1 MKILSVRHA
10 ALPALLLPLIAAA
23 QAADEQTMVVTA
35 APTTVSE
42 LDTPAAVSV
51 VNGDEMRQAA
61 PRVNLSESL
70 GAVPG
75 LQVQNRQNYA
85 QDLQLSIRG
94 FGSRSTY
101 GVRGL
106 RIYVDGIPA
115 TMPDGQGQTSNID
128 IGSVDT
134 IEVLR
139 GPFSALYGNSSGG
152 VINVTSQTGTQP
164 PTVEASSYYGSFGTW
179 HYGMKATGAVG
190 DGSHAGDVDYTVS
203 TNRFTTHGYRDH
215 SGARKNLANARLGVR
230 INDVSKLTLLLN
242 SVDIKAND
250 AGGLTADEWRDN
262 PRQSPRGDQ
271 YNTRKNTRQT
281 QAGLRYE
288 RQLSAQDDLSV
299 MMYAGERETTQFQ
312 SIPRAPQLKPSHAG
326 GVIDL
331 TRHYQGIDTR
341 LTHRGELLVPVTLTA
356 GLDYE
361 NMSERRKGY
370 ENFVMVNGAPQYGEQ
385 GALRRNERN
394 LMWNVDPYLQTQ
406 WQLTDKLSLDA
417 GVRYSSVWFD
427 SNDYYITPGNG
438 DDSGDASYHKWLP
451 AGSLKYALT
460 DAWNVYLSAGR
471 GFETPTINEL
481 SYRSDNQ
488 SGLNFGLKPS
498 TNDTVEIGSKTRIGN
513 GLFTAALF
521 QTNTDN
527 EIVVDSSS
535 GGRTSYKNAGK
546 TRRQGVELGLDQQF
560 GESWRLKA
568 AWTWLDAT
576 YRTNVC
582 DDASC
587 NGNRIPGIARNM
599 GYASFGYQPE
609 QGWYAGSDIRYMSDI
624 MANDENTAKAPSWTV
639 VGLTTGYKWSYGRM
653 DMDLFGRI
661 DNLFDREYVGSVIVN
676 ESNGRYYE
684 PAPGRNYGIGMTPA
698 WRFKNR
704 PPPPPMPLAI
714 GGRSAFPGRLFH
726 RQADT
731 RQRPALDTPPPS

>member
-546 TRRQGVELGLDQQF
+546 TRRQGMELGLDQQF

-676 ESNGRYYE
+676 ESNARYYE
-684 PAPGRNYGIGMTPA
+684 PAPGRNYGIGLNLA
-698 WRFKNR
+698 WRFE
-704 PPPPPMPLAI
+704 
-714 GGRSAFPGRLFH
+714 
-726 RQADT
+726 
-731 RQRPALDTPPPS
+731 

>member
-23 QAADEQTMVVTA
+23 QTADEQTMVVTA

-262 PRQSPRGDQ
+262 PRQSPSGDQ

-312 SIPRAPQLKPSHAG
+312 SIPRTPQLKPSHAG

-498 TNDTVEIGSKTRIGN
+498 TNDTVEIGSKTRLGN
-513 GLFTAALF
+513 GLLTAALF

-546 TRRQGVELGLDQQF
+546 TRRQGMELGLDQQF

-653 DMDLFGRI
+653 DMDLFGRV

-684 PAPGRNYGIGMTPA
+684 PAPGRNYGIGLNLA
-698 WRFKNR
+698 WRFE
-704 PPPPPMPLAI
+704 
-714 GGRSAFPGRLFH
+714 
-726 RQADT
+726 
-731 RQRPALDTPPPS
+731 

>member
-139 GPFSALYGNSSGG
+139 GPLSALYGNSSGG

-546 TRRQGVELGLDQQF
+546 TRRQGMELGLDQQF

-684 PAPGRNYGIGMTPA
+684 PAPGRNYGIGLNLA
-698 WRFKNR
+698 WRFE
-704 PPPPPMPLAI
+704 
-714 GGRSAFPGRLFH
+714 
-726 RQADT
+726 
-731 RQRPALDTPPPS
+731 

>member
-1 MKILSVRHA
+1 MKILSVRHV

-179 HYGMKATGAVG
+179 HYGMKATGSVG

-460 DAWNVYLSAGR
+460 DAWNVYLSAGC

-546 TRRQGVELGLDQQF
+546 TRRQGMELGLDQQF

-684 PAPGRNYGIGMTPA
+684 PAPGRNYGIGLNLA
-698 WRFKNR
+698 WRFE
-704 PPPPPMPLAI
+704 
-714 GGRSAFPGRLFH
+714 
-726 RQADT
+726 
-731 RQRPALDTPPPS
+731 

>member
-1 MKILSVRHA
+1 MKILSVRHV

-546 TRRQGVELGLDQQF
+546 TRRQGMELGLDQQF

-624 MANDENTAKAPSWTV
+624 MANDENTAKAP
-639 VGLTTGYKWSYGRM
+639 
-653 DMDLFGRI
+653 
-661 DNLFDREYVGSVIVN
+661 
-676 ESNGRYYE
+676 
-684 PAPGRNYGIGMTPA
+684 
-698 WRFKNR
+698 
-704 PPPPPMPLAI
+704 
-714 GGRSAFPGRLFH
+714 FH

-731 RQRPALDTPPPS
+731 RQPPALDTPPPS

>member
-134 IEVLR
+134 LEVLR

-271 YNTRKNTRQT
+271 YNTRKDTRQT

-288 RQLSAQDDLSV
+288 RQLSDQDDLSV
-299 MMYAGERETTQFQ
+299 MMYAGERETTQYQ

-331 TRHYQGIDTR
+331 TRHYQGIDTQ

-481 SYRSDNQ
+481 SYRADNQ

-513 GLFTAALF
+513 GLLTAALF
-521 QTNTDN
+521 QTDTDN

-546 TRRQGVELGLDQQF
+546 TRRQGMELGLDQQF

-582 DDASC
+582 GDASC

-653 DMDLFGRI
+653 DMDLFGRV

-684 PAPGRNYGIGMTPA
+684 PAPGRNYGIGLNLA
-698 WRFKNR
+698 WRFE
-704 PPPPPMPLAI
+704 
-714 GGRSAFPGRLFH
+714 
-726 RQADT
+726 
-731 RQRPALDTPPPS
+731 

>member
-1 MKILSVRHA
+1 MKILSVRHV

-546 TRRQGVELGLDQQF
+546 TRRQGMELGLDQQF

-599 GYASFGYQPE
+599 GYASFGYQSE

-684 PAPGRNYGIGMTPA
+684 PAPGRNYGIGLNLA
-698 WRFKNR
+698 WRFE
-704 PPPPPMPLAI
+704 
-714 GGRSAFPGRLFH
+714 
-726 RQADT
+726 
-731 RQRPALDTPPPS
+731 

>member
-1 MKILSVRHA
+1 MRLA

-546 TRRQGVELGLDQQF
+546 TRRQGMELGLDQQF

-624 MANDENTAKAPSWTV
+624 MANDENTAKEPSWTV

-684 PAPGRNYGIGMTPA
+684 PAPGRNYGIGLNLA
-698 WRFKNR
+698 WRFE
-704 PPPPPMPLAI
+704 
-714 GGRSAFPGRLFH
+714 
-726 RQADT
+726 
-731 RQRPALDTPPPS
+731 

>member
-513 GLFTAALF
+513 GLLTAALF

-546 TRRQGVELGLDQQF
+546 TRRQGMELGLDQQF

-684 PAPGRNYGIGMTPA
+684 PAPGRNYGIGLNLA
-698 WRFKNR
+698 WRFE
-704 PPPPPMPLAI
+704 
-714 GGRSAFPGRLFH
+714 
-726 RQADT
+726 
-731 RQRPALDTPPPS
+731 

>member
-1 MKILSVRHA
+1 MRHA

-546 TRRQGVELGLDQQF
+546 TRRQGMELGLDQQF

-653 DMDLFGRI
+653 DLDLFGRI

-684 PAPGRNYGIGMTPA
+684 PAPGRNYGIGLNLA
-698 WRFKNR
+698 WRFE
-704 PPPPPMPLAI
+704 
-714 GGRSAFPGRLFH
+714 
-726 RQADT
+726 
-731 RQRPALDTPPPS
+731 

>member
-1 MKILSVRHA
+1 MKILSVRLA
-10 ALPALLLPLIAAA
+10 ALPALLLSLIAAA

-546 TRRQGVELGLDQQF
+546 TRRQGMELGLDQQF

-684 PAPGRNYGIGMTPA
+684 PAPGRNYGIGLNLA
-698 WRFKNR
+698 WRFE
-704 PPPPPMPLAI
+704 
-714 GGRSAFPGRLFH
+714 
-726 RQADT
+726 
-731 RQRPALDTPPPS
+731 

>member
-203 TNRFTTHGYRDH
+203 TNRFTTHGNRDH

-546 TRRQGVELGLDQQF
+546 TRRQGMELGLDQQF

-568 AWTWLDAT
+568 AWTWLEAT

-684 PAPGRNYGIGMTPA
+684 PAPGRNYGIGLNLA
-698 WRFKNR
+698 WRFE
-704 PPPPPMPLAI
+704 
-714 GGRSAFPGRLFH
+714 
-726 RQADT
+726 
-731 RQRPALDTPPPS
+731 

>member
-1 MKILSVRHA
+1 MRHV

-361 NMSERRKGY
+361 NMSEQRKGY

-546 TRRQGVELGLDQQF
+546 TRRQGMELGLDQQF

-684 PAPGRNYGIGMTPA
+684 PAPGRNYGIGLNLA
-698 WRFKNR
+698 WRFE
-704 PPPPPMPLAI
+704 
-714 GGRSAFPGRLFH
+714 
-726 RQADT
+726 
-731 RQRPALDTPPPS
+731 

>member
-451 AGSLKYALT
+451 TGSLKYALT

-546 TRRQGVELGLDQQF
+546 TRRQGMELGLDQQF

-661 DNLFDREYVGSVIVN
+661 DNLFGREYVGSVIVN

-684 PAPGRNYGIGMTPA
+684 PAPGRNYGIGLNLA
-698 WRFKNR
+698 WRFE
-704 PPPPPMPLAI
+704 
-714 GGRSAFPGRLFH
+714 
-726 RQADT
+726 
-731 RQRPALDTPPPS
+731 

>member
-23 QAADEQTMVVTA
+23 QTADEQTMVVTA

-460 DAWNVYLSAGR
+460 GAWNVYLSAGR

-498 TNDTVEIGSKTRIGN
+498 TNDTVEIGSKTRLGN
-513 GLFTAALF
+513 GLLTAALF

-527 EIVVDSSS
+527 EIVVNSSS

-546 TRRQGVELGLDQQF
+546 TRRQGMELGLDQQF

-653 DMDLFGRI
+653 DMDLFGRV

-684 PAPGRNYGIGMTPA
+684 PAPGRNYGIGLNLA
-698 WRFKNR
+698 WRFE
-704 PPPPPMPLAI
+704 
-714 GGRSAFPGRLFH
+714 
-726 RQADT
+726 
-731 RQRPALDTPPPS
+731 

>member
-1 MKILSVRHA
+1 MKILSVRA
-10 ALPALLLPLIAAA
+10 AAFPALLLPLVSAGPTALAA
-23 QAADEQTMVVTA
+23 EQTMVVTA
-35 APTTVSE
+35 APSAVSE

-128 IGSVDT
+128 IGSLDSL
-134 IEVLR
+134 EVLR

-152 VINVTSQTGTQP
+152 VINATSQTGSQP
-164 PTVEASSYYGSFGTW
+164 PTIEASSYYGSFGTW

-190 DGSHAGDVDYTVS
+190 DGSHAGDVDYVVS
-203 TNRFTTHGYRDH
+203 TNRFTTHGFRDH
-215 SGARKNLANARLGVR
+215 SGARKNLANAKLGVR
-230 INDVSKLTLLLN
+230 IDDVSKLTLLFN

-250 AGGLTADEWRDN
+250 AGGLSYDEWQNN
-262 PRQSPRGDQ
+262 PRQSPRGDE
-271 YNTRKNTRQT
+271 YNTRKTIKQT

-288 RQLSAQDDLSV
+288 RQLSEQDDLSV
-299 MMYAGERETTQFQ
+299 MMYAGERETTQYQ
-312 SIPRAPQLKPSHAG
+312 SIPRAPQLKPTHAG

-341 LTHRGELLVPVTLTA
+341 WTHRGELLVPITFTT

-361 NMSERRKGY
+361 TMSERRKGY
-370 ENFVMVNGAPQYGEQ
+370 ENFVMSNGAPQYGEK
-385 GALRRNERN
+385 GDLRRNERN

-406 WQLTDKLSLDA
+406 WQLTEKLSLDA

-438 DDSGDASYHKWLP
+438 DDSGEASYHKWLP
-451 AGSLKYALT
+451 AGSLKYAVT
-460 DAWNVYLSAGR
+460 DAWNVYVSAGR

-481 SYRSDNQ
+481 SYRSGDQ
-488 SGLNFGLKPS
+488 GGLNFGLQPS
-498 TNDTVEIGSKTRIGN
+498 TNETVEIGSKARIGN
-513 GLFTAALF
+513 GLLTAALF
-521 QTNTDN
+521 QTDTDN
-527 EIVVDSSS
+527 EIVVDASS

-546 TRRQGVELGLDQQF
+546 TRRQGMELGLDQQF

-582 DDASC
+582 DDTSC
-587 NGNRIPGIARNM
+587 KGNRIPGIARNM

-609 QGWYAGSDIRYMSDI
+609 KGWYAGSDIRYMSDI

-653 DMDLFGRI
+653 DMDLFGRV
-661 DNLFDREYVGSVIVN
+661 DNLFDRSYAGSVIVN

-684 PAPGRNYGIGMTPA
+684 PAPGRNYGIGLNLA
-698 WRFKNR
+698 WRFE
-704 PPPPPMPLAI
+704 
-714 GGRSAFPGRLFH
+714 
-726 RQADT
+726 
-731 RQRPALDTPPPS
+731 

>member
-451 AGSLKYALT
+451 AGSLKYVLT

-513 GLFTAALF
+513 GLLTAALF
-521 QTNTDN
+521 QTDTDN

-546 TRRQGVELGLDQQF
+546 TRRQGMELGLDQQF

-582 DDASC
+582 GDASC

-653 DMDLFGRI
+653 DMDLFGRV

-684 PAPGRNYGIGMTPA
+684 PAPGRNYGIGLNLA
-698 WRFKNR
+698 WRFE
-704 PPPPPMPLAI
+704 
-714 GGRSAFPGRLFH
+714 
-726 RQADT
+726 
-731 RQRPALDTPPPS
+731 

>member
-1 MKILSVRHA
+1 MRHA

-546 TRRQGVELGLDQQF
+546 TRRQGMELGLDQQF

-661 DNLFDREYVGSVIVN
+661 NNLFDREYVGSVIVN

-684 PAPGRNYGIGMTPA
+684 PAPGRNYGIGLNLA
-698 WRFKNR
+698 WRFE
-704 PPPPPMPLAI
+704 
-714 GGRSAFPGRLFH
+714 
-726 RQADT
+726 
-731 RQRPALDTPPPS
+731 

>member
-1 MKILSVRHA
+1 MKILSVRHV

-312 SIPRAPQLKPSHAG
+312 SIPRASQLKPSHAG

-546 TRRQGVELGLDQQF
+546 TRRQGMELGLDQQF

-684 PAPGRNYGIGMTPA
+684 PAPGRNYGIGLNLA
-698 WRFKNR
+698 WRFE
-704 PPPPPMPLAI
+704 
-714 GGRSAFPGRLFH
+714 
-726 RQADT
+726 
-731 RQRPALDTPPPS
+731 

>member
-1 MKILSVRHA
+1 MKIIAMRTV
-10 ALPALLLPLIAAA
+10 ALPALLLPLVANVHASTN
-23 QAADEQTMVVTA
+23 DEQTMVVTA
-35 APTTVSE
+35 TPTAVSE

-51 VNGDEMRQAA
+51 VNGDDMRQAA
-61 PRVNLSESL
+61 PRINLSESL

-106 RIYVDGIPA
+106 RLYVDGIPA

-128 IGSVDT
+128 IGSIDSL
-134 IEVLR
+134 EVLR

-152 VINVTSQTGTQP
+152 VINVNTQTGSQP
-164 PTVEASSYYGSFGTW
+164 PTIEASSYYGSFGTW
-179 HYGMKATGAVG
+179 HYGLKATGAVG
-190 DGSHAGDVDYTVS
+190 DGTQAGDVDYTVS
-203 TNRFTTHGYRDH
+203 TNRFTTHGSRDH
-215 SGARKNLANARLGVR
+215 SGARKNLANAKLGVR
-230 INDVSKLTLLLN
+230 INDVSKLTLLFN

-250 AGGLTADEWRDN
+250 PGGLSYEEWQNN

-271 YNTRKNTRQT
+271 YNTRKTVKQT

-288 RQLSAQDDLSV
+288 RQLSQQDDLSV
-299 MMYAGERETTQFQ
+299 MMYAGERETTQYQ
-312 SIPRAPQLKPSHAG
+312 SIPMAPQLKPSHSG

-341 LTHRGELLVPVTLTA
+341 WTHRGELLVPVTFTT

-370 ENFVMVNGAPQYGEQ
+370 ENYVLVNGAPQYGEQ
-385 GALRRNERN
+385 GNLRRNERN
-394 LMWNVDPYLQTQ
+394 LMWNLDPYLQTQ
-406 WQLTDKLSLDA
+406 WQLTDKLTFDA

-427 SNDYYITPGNG
+427 SNDYYVTPGNS

-451 AGSLKYALT
+451 AGSLKYAVT
-460 DAWNVYLSAGR
+460 DAWNIYLSAGR

-481 SYRSDNQ
+481 SYRSGNQ
-488 SGLNFGLKPS
+488 SGLNFDLKPS
-498 TNDTVEIGSKTRIGN
+498 TNETVEIGSKTRIGN

-521 QTNTDN
+521 QTDTDN

-560 GESWRLKA
+560 GDSWKLKA

-582 DDASC
+582 DSSDC

-609 QGWYAGSDIRYMSDI
+609 QGWYAGSDIRYMGDI
-624 MANDENTAKAPSWTV
+624 MANDTNTAKAPSWTV
-639 VGLTTGYKWSYGRM
+639 VGLTTGYKWSYGKM
-653 DMDLFGRI
+653 DMDLFGRV
-661 DNLFDREYVGSVIVN
+661 DNLFDRTYVGSVIVN

-684 PAPGRNYGIGMTPA
+684 PAPGRNFGIGMNLA
-698 WRFKNR
+698 WRFE
-704 PPPPPMPLAI
+704 
-714 GGRSAFPGRLFH
+714 
-726 RQADT
+726 
-731 RQRPALDTPPPS
+731 

>member
-23 QAADEQTMVVTA
+23 QTADEQTIEQTMVVTA

-203 TNRFTTHGYRDH
+203 TNRFTTHGYRHH

-498 TNDTVEIGSKTRIGN
+498 TNDTVEIGSKTRLGN
-513 GLFTAALF
+513 GLLTAALF

-546 TRRQGVELGLDQQF
+546 TRRQGMELGLDQQF

-653 DMDLFGRI
+653 DMDLFGRV

-684 PAPGRNYGIGMTPA
+684 PAPGRNYGIGLNLA
-698 WRFKNR
+698 WRFE
-704 PPPPPMPLAI
+704 
-714 GGRSAFPGRLFH
+714 
-726 RQADT
+726 
-731 RQRPALDTPPPS
+731 

>member
-546 TRRQGVELGLDQQF
+546 TRRQGMELGLDQQF
-560 GESWRLKA
+560 GES
-568 AWTWLDAT
+568 
-576 YRTNVC
+576 
-582 DDASC
+582 
-587 NGNRIPGIARNM
+587 
-599 GYASFGYQPE
+599 
-609 QGWYAGSDIRYMSDI
+609 
-624 MANDENTAKAPSWTV
+624 
-639 VGLTTGYKWSYGRM
+639 
-653 DMDLFGRI
+653 
-661 DNLFDREYVGSVIVN
+661 
-676 ESNGRYYE
+676 
-684 PAPGRNYGIGMTPA
+684 
-698 WRFKNR
+698 
-704 PPPPPMPLAI
+704 
-714 GGRSAFPGRLFH
+714 
-726 RQADT
+726 
-731 RQRPALDTPPPS
+731 

>member
-1 MKILSVRHA
+1 MKILSVRHV

-271 YNTRKNTRQT
+271 YNTRKNARQT

-546 TRRQGVELGLDQQF
+546 TRRQGMELGLDQQF

-684 PAPGRNYGIGMTPA
+684 PAPGRNYGIGLNLA
-698 WRFKNR
+698 WRFE
-704 PPPPPMPLAI
+704 
-714 GGRSAFPGRLFH
+714 
-726 RQADT
+726 
-731 RQRPALDTPPPS
+731 

>member
-1 MKILSVRHA
+1 MKILSVRHV

-406 WQLTDKLSLDA
+406 WQLTEKLSLDA

-546 TRRQGVELGLDQQF
+546 TRRQGMELGLDQQF

-653 DMDLFGRI
+653 DMDLFGRV

-684 PAPGRNYGIGMTPA
+684 PAPGRNYGIGLNLA
-698 WRFKNR
+698 WRFE
-704 PPPPPMPLAI
+704 
-714 GGRSAFPGRLFH
+714 
-726 RQADT
+726 
-731 RQRPALDTPPPS
+731 

>member
-134 IEVLR
+134 LEVLR

-271 YNTRKNTRQT
+271 YNTRKDTRQT

-288 RQLSAQDDLSV
+288 RQLSDQDDLSV
-299 MMYAGERETTQFQ
+299 MMYAGERETTQYQ

-370 ENFVMVNGAPQYGEQ
+370 ENFLMVNGAPQYGEQ

-481 SYRSDNQ
+481 SYRADNQ

-513 GLFTAALF
+513 GLLTAALF
-521 QTNTDN
+521 QTDTDN

-546 TRRQGVELGLDQQF
+546 TRRQGMELGLDQQF

-582 DDASC
+582 GDASC

-653 DMDLFGRI
+653 DMDLFGRV

-684 PAPGRNYGIGMTPA
+684 PAPGRNYGIGLNLA
-698 WRFKNR
+698 WRFE
-704 PPPPPMPLAI
+704 
-714 GGRSAFPGRLFH
+714 
-726 RQADT
+726 
-731 RQRPALDTPPPS
+731 

>member
-299 MMYAGERETTQFQ
+299 MMYAGEREITQFQ

-546 TRRQGVELGLDQQF
+546 TRRQGMELGLDQQF

-684 PAPGRNYGIGMTPA
+684 PAPGRNYGIGLNLA
-698 WRFKNR
+698 WRFE
-704 PPPPPMPLAI
+704 
-714 GGRSAFPGRLFH
+714 
-726 RQADT
+726 
-731 RQRPALDTPPPS
+731 

>member
-1 MKILSVRHA
+1 MKILSVRHV

-546 TRRQGVELGLDQQF
+546 TRRQGMELGLDQQF

-582 DDASC
+582 DDANC

-684 PAPGRNYGIGMTPA
+684 PAPGRNYGIGLNLA
-698 WRFKNR
+698 WRFE
-704 PPPPPMPLAI
+704 
-714 GGRSAFPGRLFH
+714 
-726 RQADT
+726 
-731 RQRPALDTPPPS
+731 

>member
-51 VNGDEMRQAA
+51 VNGDEMRHAA

-152 VINVTSQTGTQP
+152 VINVTSQTGAQP

-179 HYGMKATGAVG
+179 HYGLKATGAVG

-262 PRQSPRGDQ
+262 PRQSPRGDE

-406 WQLTDKLSLDA
+406 WQLTEKLSLDA

-546 TRRQGVELGLDQQF
+546 TRRQGMELGLDQQF

-639 VGLTTGYKWSYGRM
+639 VGLTTGYKWSYGKM
-653 DMDLFGRI
+653 DMDLFGRV

-684 PAPGRNYGIGMTPA
+684 PAPGRNYGIGLNLA
-698 WRFKNR
+698 WRFE
-704 PPPPPMPLAI
+704 
-714 GGRSAFPGRLFH
+714 
-726 RQADT
+726 
-731 RQRPALDTPPPS
+731 

>member
-341 LTHRGELLVPVTLTA
+341 LTHRGEWLVPVTLTA

-546 TRRQGVELGLDQQF
+546 TRRQGMELGLDQQF

-684 PAPGRNYGIGMTPA
+684 PAPGRNYGIGLNLA
-698 WRFKNR
+698 WRFE
-704 PPPPPMPLAI
+704 
-714 GGRSAFPGRLFH
+714 
-726 RQADT
+726 
-731 RQRPALDTPPPS
+731 

>member
-35 APTTVSE
+35 APTMVSE

-101 GVRGL
+101 GVRRL

-546 TRRQGVELGLDQQF
+546 TRRQGMELGLDQQF

-684 PAPGRNYGIGMTPA
+684 PAPGRNYGIGLNLA
-698 WRFKNR
+698 WRFE
-704 PPPPPMPLAI
+704 
-714 GGRSAFPGRLFH
+714 
-726 RQADT
+726 
-731 RQRPALDTPPPS
+731 

>member
-23 QAADEQTMVVTA
+23 QAADEQTMLVTA
-35 APTTVSE
+35 APATVSE

-134 IEVLR
+134 LEVLR

-271 YNTRKNTRQT
+271 YNTRKDTRQT

-288 RQLSAQDDLSV
+288 RQLSAQDVLSV
-299 MMYAGERETTQFQ
+299 MMYAGERETTQYQ

-341 LTHRGELLVPVTLTA
+341 LTHRGELLVPLTLTA

-481 SYRSDNQ
+481 SYRADNQ

-513 GLFTAALF
+513 GLLTAALF
-521 QTNTDN
+521 QTDTDN

-546 TRRQGVELGLDQQF
+546 TRRQGMELGLDQQF

-582 DDASC
+582 GDASC

-653 DMDLFGRI
+653 DMDLFGRV

-684 PAPGRNYGIGMTPA
+684 PAPGRNYGIGLNLA
-698 WRFKNR
+698 WRFE
-704 PPPPPMPLAI
+704 
-714 GGRSAFPGRLFH
+714 
-726 RQADT
+726 
-731 RQRPALDTPPPS
+731 

>member
-23 QAADEQTMVVTA
+23 QTADEQTMVVTA

-164 PTVEASSYYGSFGTW
+164 PIVEASSYYGSFGTW

-498 TNDTVEIGSKTRIGN
+498 TNDTVEIGSKTRLGN
-513 GLFTAALF
+513 GLLTAALF

-546 TRRQGVELGLDQQF
+546 TRRQGMELGLDQQF

-653 DMDLFGRI
+653 DMDLFGRV

-684 PAPGRNYGIGMTPA
+684 PAPGRNYGIGLNLA
-698 WRFKNR
+698 WRFE
-704 PPPPPMPLAI
+704 
-714 GGRSAFPGRLFH
+714 
-726 RQADT
+726 
-731 RQRPALDTPPPS
+731 

>member
-1 MKILSVRHA
+1 MRHA

-250 AGGLTADEWRDN
+250 AGGLTADEWRNN

-546 TRRQGVELGLDQQF
+546 TRRQGMELGLDQQF

-684 PAPGRNYGIGMTPA
+684 PAPGRNYGIGLNLA
-698 WRFKNR
+698 WRFE
-704 PPPPPMPLAI
+704 
-714 GGRSAFPGRLFH
+714 
-726 RQADT
+726 
-731 RQRPALDTPPPS
+731 

>member
-1 MKILSVRHA
+1 MKIIAMRTV
-10 ALPALLLPLIAAA
+10 ALPALLLPLVANVHASTN
-23 QAADEQTMVVTA
+23 DEQTMVVTA
-35 APTTVSE
+35 TPTAVSE

-51 VNGDEMRQAA
+51 VNGDDMRQAA
-61 PRVNLSESL
+61 PRINLSESL

-106 RIYVDGIPA
+106 RLYVDGIPA

-128 IGSVDT
+128 IGSIDSL
-134 IEVLR
+134 EVLR

-152 VINVTSQTGTQP
+152 VINVNTQTGSQP
-164 PTVEASSYYGSFGTW
+164 PTIEASSYYGSFGTW
-179 HYGMKATGAVG
+179 HYGVKATGAVG
-190 DGSHAGDVDYTVS
+190 DGSQAGDVDYTVS
-203 TNRFTTHGYRDH
+203 TNRFTTHGSRDH
-215 SGARKNLANARLGVR
+215 SGARKNLANAKLGVR
-230 INDVSKLTLLLN
+230 INDVSKLTLLFN

-250 AGGLTADEWRDN
+250 PGGLSYEEWQNN

-271 YNTRKNTRQT
+271 YNTRKTVKQT

-288 RQLSAQDDLSV
+288 RQLSQQDDLSV
-299 MMYAGERETTQFQ
+299 MMYAGERETTQYQ
-312 SIPRAPQLKPSHAG
+312 SIPMAPQLKPSHSG

-341 LTHRGELLVPVTLTA
+341 WTHRGELLVPVTFTT

-370 ENFVMVNGAPQYGEQ
+370 ENYVLVNGAPQYGEQ
-385 GALRRNERN
+385 GDLRRNERN
-394 LMWNVDPYLQTQ
+394 LMWNLDPYLQTQ
-406 WQLTDKLSLDA
+406 WQLTQKLTLDA

-427 SNDYYITPGNG
+427 SNDYYVTPGNG

-451 AGSLKYALT
+451 AGSLKYAVT
-460 DAWNVYLSAGR
+460 DAWNIYLSAGR

-481 SYRSDNQ
+481 SYRSGNQ
-488 SGLNFGLKPS
+488 SGLNFDLKPS
-498 TNDTVEIGSKTRIGN
+498 TNETVEIGSKTRIGN

-521 QTNTDN
+521 QTDTDN

-546 TRRQGVELGLDQQF
+546 TRRQGMELGLDQQF
-560 GESWRLKA
+560 GDSWKLKA

-582 DDASC
+582 GSSDC

-609 QGWYAGSDIRYMSDI
+609 QGWYAGSDIRYMGDI
-624 MANDENTAKAPSWTV
+624 MANDANTAKAPSWTV
-639 VGLTTGYKWSYGRM
+639 VGLTTGYKWSYGKM
-653 DMDLFGRI
+653 DMDLFGRV
-661 DNLFDREYVGSVIVN
+661 DNLFDRNYAGSVIVN

-684 PAPGRNYGIGMTPA
+684 PAPGRNFGIGMNLA
-698 WRFKNR
+698 WRFE
-704 PPPPPMPLAI
+704 
-714 GGRSAFPGRLFH
+714 
-726 RQADT
+726 
-731 RQRPALDTPPPS
+731 

>member
-1 MKILSVRHA
+1 MKILSVRAA
-10 ALPALLLPLIAAA
+10 ALPALLLPLVSAGPTALAA
-23 QAADEQTMVVTA
+23 EQTMVVTA
-35 APTTVSE
+35 APSAVSE

-128 IGSVDT
+128 IGSLDSL
-134 IEVLR
+134 EVLR

-152 VINVTSQTGTQP
+152 VINATSQTGSQP
-164 PTVEASSYYGSFGTW
+164 PTIEASSYYGSFGTW

-190 DGSHAGDVDYTVS
+190 DGSHAGDVDYVVS
-203 TNRFTTHGYRDH
+203 TNRFTTHGFRDH
-215 SGARKNLANARLGVR
+215 SGARKNLANAKLGVR

-250 AGGLTADEWRDN
+250 AGGLSYDEWQNN
-262 PRQSPRGDQ
+262 PRQSPRGDE
-271 YNTRKNTRQT
+271 YNTRKTIKQT

-288 RQLSAQDDLSV
+288 RQLSEQDDLSV
-299 MMYAGERETTQFQ
+299 MMYAGERETTQYQ
-312 SIPRAPQLKPSHAG
+312 SIPRAPQLKPTHAG

-341 LTHRGELLVPVTLTA
+341 WTHRGELLVPVTFTT

-361 NMSERRKGY
+361 TMSERRKGY
-370 ENFVMVNGAPQYGEQ
+370 ENFVMSNGAPQYGEK
-385 GALRRNERN
+385 GDLRRNERN

-406 WQLTDKLSLDA
+406 WQLTEKLSLDA

-438 DDSGDASYHKWLP
+438 DDSGEASYHKWLP
-451 AGSLKYALT
+451 AGSLKYAVT
-460 DAWNVYLSAGR
+460 DAWNVYVSAGR

-481 SYRSDNQ
+481 SYRSGDQ
-488 SGLNFGLKPS
+488 GGLNFGLQPS
-498 TNDTVEIGSKTRIGN
+498 TNETVEIGSKARIGN
-513 GLFTAALF
+513 GLLTAALF
-521 QTNTDN
+521 QTDTDN
-527 EIVVDSSS
+527 EIVVDTSS

-546 TRRQGVELGLDQQF
+546 TRRQGMELGLDQQF

-582 DDASC
+582 DDTSC
-587 NGNRIPGIARNM
+587 KGNRIPGIARNM

-609 QGWYAGSDIRYMSDI
+609 KGWYAGSDIRYMSDI

-653 DMDLFGRI
+653 DMDLFGRV
-661 DNLFDREYVGSVIVN
+661 DNLFDRSYAGSVIVN

-684 PAPGRNYGIGMTPA
+684 PAPGRNYGIGLNLA
-698 WRFKNR
+698 WRFE
-704 PPPPPMPLAI
+704 
-714 GGRSAFPGRLFH
+714 
-726 RQADT
+726 
-731 RQRPALDTPPPS
+731 

>member
-546 TRRQGVELGLDQQF
+546 TRRQGMELGLDQQF

-639 VGLTTGYKWSYGRM
+639 VGLTTGYKWSYGKM
-653 DMDLFGRI
+653 DMDLFGRV

-684 PAPGRNYGIGMTPA
+684 PAPGRNYGIGLNLA
-698 WRFKNR
+698 WRFE
-704 PPPPPMPLAI
+704 
-714 GGRSAFPGRLFH
+714 
-726 RQADT
+726 
-731 RQRPALDTPPPS
+731 